1 MGSNNK
7 CKGCGDMVT
16 PAYSPSKGTFRNF
29 FTCKSCAE
37 NGKTSYWDFPFD
49 FPQVLGRMNLVW
61 AERHPE
67 YPIAFHDTDISRLGG
82 GLRTVINWEPSEK
95 PFLLLHGTTGAG
107 KSRTAWMA
115 FNRLWR
121 NNYPDRAVW
130 LPMRKLEAAIER
142 GFDDH
147 KHGQVLDY
155 FCTVPLLALDDLG
168 KERLTARMESDLF
181 GIIDERSQNL
191 RATIITTNYNGNTLL
206 DRFGNQETGQA
217 FLRRLREFS
226 TAVQG

>member
-1 MGSNNK
+1 VSKGK
-7 CKGCGDMVT
+7 CLGCGGQIV
-16 PAYSPSKGTFRNF
+16 PAYNPTRGTYRNF
-29 FTCKSCAE
+29 YTCKACAE
-37 NGKTSYWDFPFD
+37 SGKTTHWEHPFD
-49 FPQVLGRMNLVW
+49 IPKVLEKMGLVW

-67 YPIAFHDTDISRLGG
+67 YPAAFIDTDISRLGG
-82 GLRTVINWEPSEK
+82 GLRTAINWEPSEK

-107 KSRTAWMA
+107 KSRTAWLI
-115 FNRLWR
+115 FNRIWSR
-121 NNYPDRAVW
+121 QFPDKAVW

-155 FCTVPLLALDDLG
+155 FCTVPLLVLDDLG

-191 RATIITTNYNGNTLL
+191 RATIITTNYNGNSLL
-206 DRFGNQETGQA
+206 ERFGNQETGQA

>member
-1 MGSNNK
+1 MGSSNK
-7 CKGCGDMVT
+7 CKGCGGMVT
-16 PAYSPSKGTFRNF
+16 PTYCPSKGTFRNF

-37 NGKTSYWDFPFD
+37 SGKTSYWDYPFD
-49 FPQVLGRMNLVW
+49 FPQVLERMNLVW

-67 YPIAFHDTDISRLGG
+67 YPVAFHDTDINRLGG

-121 NNYPDRAVW
+121 KNYPDRAVW

-168 KERLTARMESDLF
+168 KERLTARMEADLF
-181 GIIDERSQNL
+181 GIIDERTQNL
-191 RATIITTNYNGNTLL
+191 RPTIITTNYNGISLL
-206 DRFGNQETGQA
+206 ERFGNQETGQA